1 MLGAGR
7 VEKSSVGKGL
17 GCAAILPAAFI
28 GLVGLTDGV
37 GPTGWRGFA
46 EIFGWIA
53 VCVATSYCFALLLT
67 PAGWSKAWR
76 YLVGI
81 AGAAGFTVV
90 INWLGLGAPMAAK
103 IVFTSALQI
112 IGVLAV
118 IGFALSISYFA
129 SSGRQKS

>member
-1 MLGAGR
+1 M
-7 VEKSSVGKGL
+7 EKPWVGKGL

-28 GLVGLTDGV
+28 GLAGLTDGI

-46 EIFGWIA
+46 EMFGWIA
-53 VCVATSYCFALLLT
+53 VCVAASYCLASLFT
-67 PAGWSKAWR
+67 PAGWSKTGR
-76 YLVGI
+76 YLAGI
-81 AGAAGFTVV
+81 AGVAGFTLA

-118 IGFALSISYFA
+118 IGLVLSIAYFVR
-129 SSGRQKS
+129 SGRRKF